1 MTNFFAIIMVVSFGT
16 MIFYFVKKKIKFA
29 LISLAISFVAFLV
42 VGFTAPS
49 DDHKSSGSNK
59 SEQTSSSQKTSADK
73 TAKKKTDAEGETNN
87 KLSVDDNKS
96 FESYLNKDMV
106 PNDNNKFLINSNTM
120 NFEAGGAVS
129 MFLYVPDKYKS
140 YSSEDKQRFANNAL
154 DIYQESFDIWSNSN
168 NKKIKNPPYF
178 YIKYKDGGNMAVWL
192 PGDKQIE
199 IRG

>member
-1 MTNFFAIIMVVSFGT
+1 MANFFAIIMVISFGI
-16 MIFYFVKKKIKFA
+16 MVYYFVKKKIKFA
-29 LISLAISFVAFLV
+29 LISLAISFVAFFV

-59 SEQTSSSQKTSADK
+59 AEQTSSSQKTSADK

-154 DIYQESFDIWSNSN
+154 DIYQQSFDVWMKAND
-168 NKKIKNPPYF
+168 KKLKFPPYF
-178 YIKYKDGGNMAVWL
+178 YIKYKDNNNMAVWIA
-192 PGDKQIE
+192 GDKQME
-199 IRG
+199 LRG

>member
-29 LISLAISFVAFLV
+29 LISLAVSFIAFFV
-42 VGFTAPS
+42 VGFTAPN
-49 DDHKSSGSNK
+49 DDHKSSDSNK
-59 SEQTSSSQKTSADK
+59 TERTSSSKKTSADK
-73 TAKKKTDAEGETNN
+73 TAKKKIDAETDN
-87 KLSVDDNKS
+87 KLNVDYNKS
-96 FESYLNKDMV
+96 FESYLNNDMV
-106 PNDNNKFLINSNTM
+106 SNDNNKFLINSNTM

-129 MFLYVPDKYKS
+129 MFLYIPNEYKS
-140 YSSEDKQRFANNAL
+140 YSNNDKQRFANNAL
-154 DIYQESFDIWSNSN
+154 DIYQESFDIWTNSNS
-168 NKKIKNPPYF
+168 KKIKKPPYF

>member
-29 LISLAISFVAFLV
+29 LISLVISFIAFLV
-42 VGFTAPS
+42 VGFTAPR
-49 DDHKSSGSNK
+49 DDHKSSDSNK
-59 SEQTSSSQKTSADK
+59 TEQTSSS
-73 TAKKKTDAEGETNN
+73 KKAGAETDN
-87 KLSVDDNKS
+87 KLNVDDNKS
-96 FESYLNKDMV
+96 FESYLNNDMV

-120 NFEAGGAVS
+120 NFKAGGAVS

>member
-29 LISLAISFVAFLV
+29 LISLAVSFIAFFV
-42 VGFTAPS
+42 VGFTAPN
-49 DDHKSSGSNK
+49 DDHKSSDSNK
-59 SEQTSSSQKTSADK
+59 TERTSSSKKTSADK
-73 TAKKKTDAEGETNN
+73 TAKKKVDAETDN
-87 KLSVDDNKS
+87 KLNVDDNKS
-96 FESYLNKDMV
+96 FESYLNNDMV

-129 MFLYVPDKYKS
+129 MFLYIPNEYKS
-140 YSSEDKQRFANNAL
+140 YSNNDKQRFANNAL
-154 DIYQESFDIWSNSN
+154 DIYQESFDIWTNSNS
-168 NKKIKNPPYF
+168 KKIKKPPYF

>member
-1 MTNFFAIIMVVSFGT
+1 M
-16 MIFYFVKKKIKFA
+16 
-29 LISLAISFVAFLV
+29 
-42 VGFTAPS
+42 VGFTAPR
-49 DDHKSSGSNK
+49 DDHKSSDSNK
-59 SEQTSSSQKTSADK
+59 TEQTSSSKKTSADK
-73 TAKKKTDAEGETNN
+73 TAKKKAGAETDN
-87 KLSVDDNKS
+87 KLNVDDNKS
-96 FESYLNKDMV
+96 FESYLNNDMV

>member
-29 LISLAISFVAFLV
+29 LISLVISFIAFFV
-42 VGFTAPS
+42 VGFTAPR
-49 DDHKSSGSNK
+49 DDHKSSDSNK
-59 SEQTSSSQKTSADK
+59 AEQTSSSKKTSADK
-73 TAKKKTDAEGETNN
+73 TAKKKAGTETDN
-87 KLSVDDNKS
+87 KLNVDDNKS
-96 FESYLNKDMV
+96 FEAYLNKDMV

-129 MFLYVPDKYKS
+129 MFLYVPNKYKS

-154 DIYQESFDIWSNSN
+154 DIYQESFDIWSSSN

-192 PGDKQIE
+192 PDRKSVV
-199 IRG
+199 